1 MCTRGLRRLQ
11 FACTD
16 YRVKRFQTTCIF
28 QCPCRGIL
36 QQHFKVTSSMVY
48 CAFVSEYGS
57 CALCVNVS
65 TARVKSV
72 CRKSL
77 TIATGDHPAL
87 RTARA
92 CKMQRNAF
100 KSGCLADRTCMQ
112 LVEVRE
118 DEVASQRMGIERSC
132 SMHLPVFQRT
142 DTSSK

>member
-1 MCTRGLRRLQ
+1 MCTRGLQ

-16 YRVKRFQTTCIF
+16 YHVKRFQTTCIF

-77 TIATGDHPAL
+77 TIASGDHPAL

-100 KSGCLADRTCMQ
+100 KSVCLVDRTCMQ

-118 DEVASQRMGIERSC
+118 DAVVQFASQRMGIEWSC
-132 SMHLPVFQRT
+132 SMHLPVFQCT